1 VVGFAV
7 ALVPALR
14 DSAREG
20 AEAVQR
26 ERAVARAQLVR
37 ELETEQRP
45 RFERSSSVAPVAAPA
60 RRQLVSRAALL
71 DDLVAAITSDAR
83 ARVRR
88 GELAGRIRRAECEP
102 FPRNVDG
109 TGVEDDLTRRRGR
122 YACLAVTSEFEGGL
136 LGHQYRALVDFVT
149 GRFAFCKVSGQSG
162 PSRDQLVTTPR
173 VCGG

>member
-1 VVGFAV
+1 M

-20 AEAVQR
+20 TETAAR
-26 ERAVARAQLVR
+26 ERAERRAALIR
-37 ELETEQRP
+37 ELEAEQRP
-45 RFERSSSVAPVAAPA
+45 RFERSSSVAPVAAPP
-60 RRQLVSRAALL
+60 RRQLTARAAVL
-71 DDLVAAITSDAR
+71 DDLVAAIATDAR

-88 GELAGRIRRAECEP
+88 GELAGRIRRVECEP
-102 FPRNVDG
+102 FPRSVDG
-109 TGVEDDLTRRRGR
+109 TGAEDDLTRRRGR

-136 LGHQYRALVDFVT
+136 LGHQYRARVDFAT

-173 VCGG
+173 ACGG